1 MSNACQLLHG
11 GSAPAT
17 PGFNAV
23 APEWLYGAAEAAPAV
38 PAAESTLGSHPCVAL
53 SSAQV
58 LPEWINRNLA
68 GKVLAANG
76 DNPLNFVSHSR
87 GSLHFRP
94 PAPRRPPASPSP
106 RHALSVGANAGRLR
120 RRRSRLCYSLTWSAE
135 WQNCT
140 RSSWY
145 RWF

>member
-1 MSNACQLLHG
+1 MSWNRHRTPQYG

-23 APEWLYGAAEAAPAV
+23 APEWLFYYGAATAAPAI
-38 PAAESTLGSHPCVAL
+38 PAAESTLGFHPWRAL

-68 GKVLAANG
+68 DNRSAANG

-87 GSLHFRP
+87 GSLQMHFILP
-94 PAPRRPPASPSP
+94 F
-106 RHALSVGANAGRLR
+106 G
-120 RRRSRLCYSLTWSAE
+120 SLF
-135 WQNCT
+135 
-140 RSSWY
+140 RD
-145 RWF
+145 

>member
-1 MSNACQLLHG
+1 MSQRCASLVQYG

-23 APEWLYGAAEAAPAV
+23 APEWLCCFAIGGCAPKPPTEEPKCSRMGRRSIHLPAI

-68 GKVLAANG
+68 GNAFASNG

-87 GSLHFRP
+87 GSLQSVSKLHP
-94 PAPRRPPASPSP
+94 PLPWFSSVRR
-106 RHALSVGANAGRLR
+106 
-120 RRRSRLCYSLTWSAE
+120 
-135 WQNCT
+135 
-140 RSSWY
+140 
-145 RWF
+145 

>member
-1 MSNACQLLHG
+1 MSWDRHRTPHYG

-23 APEWLYGAAEAAPAV
+23 APEWQPGCGAANTAAPAI

-58 LPEWINRNLA
+58 IPEWINRNLA
-68 GKVLAANG
+68 AKRFPANG

-87 GSLHFRP
+87 GSLQPH
-94 PAPRRPPASPSP
+94 
-106 RHALSVGANAGRLR
+106 
-120 RRRSRLCYSLTWSAE
+120 Y
-135 WQNCT
+135 
-140 RSSWY
+140 
-145 RWF
+145 